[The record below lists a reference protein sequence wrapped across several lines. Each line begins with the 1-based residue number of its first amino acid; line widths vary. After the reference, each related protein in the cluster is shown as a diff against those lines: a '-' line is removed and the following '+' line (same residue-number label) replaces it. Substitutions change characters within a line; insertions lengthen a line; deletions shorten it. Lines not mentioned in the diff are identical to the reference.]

1 MMPPTLTRAND
12 IATQLRAEISQG
24 VLLSGERLREMALA
38 GRLGVSQATVREAL
52 ALLEREGWVAKQP
65 RRGVYVRAFS
75 PAEADDIYALIGVL
89 MPLVFERV
97 IDATRKP
104 RLRDLTGYL
113 DAAQERIDR
122 YHGEKTLH
130 ALFEFDLALALLAER
145 PATGEVLVSLL
156 NRAQIIEA
164 VREARAPLPARD
176 LSALVLRHRDLQ
188 RALAMGDLD
197 LACRLFAPLID
208 LLRAGAVE
216 ALETGGTPR

>member
-1 MMPPTLTRAND
+1 MPPNHTRAEV
-12 IATQLRAEISQG
+12 IATQLRADIAQG
-24 VLLSGERLREMALA
+24 ALLSGERLRELPLA
-38 GRLGVSQATVREAL
+38 EQLGVSQATVREAL

-75 PAEADDIYALIGVL
+75 PAEADDIYSLIGVL

-97 IDATRKP
+97 IDAARKP
-104 RLRDLTGYL
+104 RLRDLTVYL

-122 YHGEKTLH
+122 HQGEKTLH
-130 ALFEFDLALALLAER
+130 ALLDFDLALAQLAER
-145 PATGEVLVSLL
+145 PATAELLTSLL

-164 VREARAPLPARD
+164 VREARAPLPTRD

-197 LACRLFAPLID
+197 LARRLFAPLID

-216 ALETGGTPR
+216 ALEMGRALP